1 MPILSNARHERFAQ
15 AIALGKSASE
25 AYVIAGYEAND
36 GNASRLNGNE
46 KVVSRVAEILTA
58 AAKRAEITAA
68 DVLAE
73 LGKMGFSNMLDY
85 TTVQADGSL
94 ATDFSKLTRDQ
105 AAAIQEVT
113 VETRHERDGDETIPV
128 VKTKFK
134 LADKRG
140 SLELL
145 GKNLG
150 LFKERVEHSGPD
162 GKAIEISDTEA
173 ARRIAAMLVGATKG

>member
-15 AIALGKSASE
+15 ALATGKPASE

-46 KVVSRVAEILTA
+46 KVVSRVAEILA
-58 AAKRAEITAA
+58 GAAKRAEITAA

-73 LGKMGFSNMLDY
+73 LAKMGFSNMLDY
-85 TTVQADGSL
+85 TTVDSSGRL
-94 ATDFSKLTRDQ
+94 TTDFSKLTRDQ
-105 AAAIQEVT
+105 AAAIQEIT
-113 VETRHERDGDETIPV
+113 TETRFERDGDDSIPV

-145 GKNLG
+145 GKNFG

-162 GKAIEISDTEA
+162 GKAIEFISETEA
-173 ARRIAAMLVGATKG
+173 ARRIAALLTGASK